1 MATSGRELAT
11 EFEIATKDIFEE
23 LGFSSTHVGP
33 IPLSPDIFVQSP
45 QNFSGI
51 IDTKAYRS
59 YSISND
65 HRNRMVR
72 NYIPAYNSES
82 NNLEFFMYVA
92 DGFGINI
99 DSQLHR
105 SEERRVGKE
114 CRSLRRLYQ

>member
-1 MATSGRELAT
+1 
-11 EFEIATKDIFEE
+11 
-23 LGFSSTHVGP
+23 GP

-99 DSQLHR
+99 DSQLHTIY
-105 SEERRVGKE
+105 EENNISCSVIKYSYLLWILI
-114 CRSLRRLYQ
+114 CY